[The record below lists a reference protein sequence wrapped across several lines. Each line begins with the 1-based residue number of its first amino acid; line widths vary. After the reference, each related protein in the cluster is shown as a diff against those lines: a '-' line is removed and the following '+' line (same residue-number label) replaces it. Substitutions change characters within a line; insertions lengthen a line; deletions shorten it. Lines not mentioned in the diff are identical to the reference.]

1 MEEKKFDKNS
11 IIGFG
16 LIFLIV
22 MWMMYNSQKTSQKEQ
37 AEKAKQAQIDK
48 INKAKAVVAKEVT
61 AVAVDTTVNDTLKL
75 QKLQGALGSFAYS
88 ATLPSAKEGFTVL
101 ENDLVKLT
109 IANKGGYV
117 SEAIL
122 KKYEKF
128 SKGSGQLVELIKN
141 NNANFNLALQTK
153 DNRVLNTKDLF
164 FEPTLKQVGE
174 NKVLSMKLK
183 TGPTT
188 YLEYNYTLKPNDYM
202 LDFDLRSQG
211 LSTSL
216 NTTKSTDLQWDLK
229 TFRNE
234 KSISYENQN
243 AEIYYEYEDGKISYV
258 GQGKDKEETPTK
270 TSFIAYKQ
278 HFFSTVLLTNVPF

>member
-22 MWMMYNSQKTSQKEQ
+22 MWMMYNSQQAEQKEQ

-48 INKAKAVVAKEVT
+48 QKKAKEVASKEVA
-61 AVAVDTTVNDTLKL
+61 AVVVDTVVNDTLKK

-88 ATLPSAKEGFTVL
+88 ASLPTAKEGYTVL

-109 IANKGGYV
+109 ISNKGGYV

-164 FEPTLKQVGE
+164 FEPTFKQVGE

-183 TGPTT
+183 TGTTT

-202 LDFDLRSQG
+202 VDFDLRSQG
-211 LSTSL
+211 LSTAL
-216 NTTKSTDLQWDLK
+216 NTSKETNLEWDLK
-229 TFRNE
+229 TYRNE
-234 KSISYENQN
+234 KSITYENQN
-243 AEIYYEYEDGKISYV
+243 AEVYFEYEEGKIDYV
-258 GQGKDKEETPTK
+258 SQGSDQEETPEN

-278 HFFSTVLLTNVPF
+278 HFSLLFY

>member
-1 MEEKKFDKNS
+1 MMEEKKFDKNS

-22 MWMMYNSQKTSQKEQ
+22 MWMMYNSQQAEQKEQ
-37 AEKAKQAQIDK
+37 AEKAKQAQVDK
-48 INKAKAVVAKEVT
+48 QKKAKEV
-61 AVAVDTTVNDTLKL
+61 AVKEVAAVVVDTVVNDTVKK
-75 QKLQGALGSFAYS
+75 QKLQGALGIFAYS
-88 ATLPSAKEGFTVL
+88 ASLPTAKEGYTVL

-109 IANKGGYV
+109 ISNKGGYV

-164 FEPTLKQVGE
+164 FEPTFKQVGE

-183 TGPTT
+183 TGATT
-188 YLEYNYTLKPNDYM
+188 FLEYNYTLKPNDYM
-202 LDFDLRSQG
+202 VDFDLRSQG
-211 LSTSL
+211 LSTAL
-216 NTTKSTDLQWDLK
+216 NSSKETNLEWDLK
-229 TFRNE
+229 TYRNE
-234 KSISYENQN
+234 KSINYENQN
-243 AEIYYEYEDGKISYV
+243 AEVYFEYEEGKIDYV
-258 GQGKDKEETPTK
+258 SQGSDQEETPENA
-270 TSFIAYKQ
+270 SLPINSI
-278 HFFSTVLLTNVPF
+278 FSLQFY